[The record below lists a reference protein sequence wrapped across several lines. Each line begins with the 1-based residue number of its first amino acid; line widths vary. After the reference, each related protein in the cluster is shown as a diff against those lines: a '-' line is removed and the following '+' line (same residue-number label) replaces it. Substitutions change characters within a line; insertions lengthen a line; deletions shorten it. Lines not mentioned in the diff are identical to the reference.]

1 MKTIKSVLFLF
12 PALLLS
18 TSVLAAPPQSQSGFT
33 GQVVQ
38 QGFNGPF
45 QGINSVEMALNASDD
60 AHVVMTGHI
69 SASIGEEWY
78 QFVDQTGSI
87 TVEID
92 HDKWMGLSISPETRI
107 TIYGEVDKEF
117 AQTATIDVKR
127 VQLAN

>member
-1 MKTIKSVLFLF
+1 MTIIKS
-12 PALLLS
+12 ALYILPVMLLS
-18 TSVLAAPPQSQSGFT
+18 ASVLASTPQGFN
-33 GQVVQ
+33 GPDVQ

-45 QGINSVEMALNASDD
+45 QGIHSVATALNANDD
-60 AHVVMTGHI
+60 TPVVLTGNI
-69 SASIGEEWY
+69 SATIGGEMY

-92 HDKWMGLSISPETRI
+92 NDKWFGLSINPDTRI
-107 TIYGEVDKEF
+107 TIYGEVDKDF